1 MKVKLGERIRKA
13 RLLRGLSQQNM
24 ADELG
29 ITVASFSNI
38 ERGTTNMNVDRLLK
52 ISQLLSMSISELLYE
67 ESVTS
72 NINLHDTGEEYQS
85 LSMLKGLIS
94 KQQVEIELIYKLIE
108 EINIKLKNL

>member
-38 ERGTTNMNVDRLLK
+38 ERGTTNMNVDRLFK
-52 ISQLLSMSISELLYE
+52 ISQLLSMSISELLHE
-67 ESVTS
+67 ESVTT
-72 NINLHDTGEEYQS
+72 NINLQDTGEEYES
-85 LSMLKGLIS
+85 ISMLKGLIS
-94 KQQVEIELIYKLIE
+94 KQQVEIESIYRLIE